1 MRKCHYVPGT
11 WRMAFTIGDRGVT
24 RPLEKARAT
33 LHLFILLF
41 SLLTF
46 NASQYVRQVSLSN
59 RVGKMG
65 KSLSTFVFL
74 YWENQGRI

>member
-1 MRKCHYVPGT
+1 MSLRARYMENGIHN
-11 WRMAFTIGDRGVT
+11 RGQRG

>member
-1 MRKCHYVPGT
+1 MSLRARYMENGIHN
-11 WRMAFTIGDRGVT
+11 RGQRG

-41 SLLTF
+41 SPLTF

-74 YWENQGRI
+74 YWENQRRF